1 MSDIYAVIGL
11 GSMGKRRVRDLK
23 ALEAGR
29 VIGVDLRED
38 RRQETEDK
46 FKIEVSDDLEA
57 VLSLKPR
64 VLFVSVAPHLHYR
77 FCKAALDA
85 GSAYFVE
92 CLTTLSLEEMDDL
105 IERDKRSA
113 GRAFPSVTPFMN
125 GYFQHT
131 AQAVAQFGKVYAIDA
146 SMASWLPNQH
156 PWEKQIGEHYEF
168 DRGKGGGLAE
178 PAYLLSW
185 ICGLLGQKPTSVI
198 AHAEHVSDLP
208 PGVNDLLDM
217 IIQFDRGTV
226 MNFHY
231 SLCEKQDRSVGT
243 FTRISCERGTTL
255 SKNTESRFFNW
266 DTQKWDECTLPGS
279 WTYEDIY
286 VEEMKH
292 VLAALD
298 GKEDYQ
304 GSLERERWTLA
315 TLLAA
320 EESSRKGQRVTIG

>member
-1 MSDIYAVIGL
+1 
-11 GSMGKRRVRDLK
+11 MGISTEPLDL
-23 ALEAGR
+23 
-29 VIGVDLRED
+29 
-38 RRQETEDK
+38 
-46 FKIEVSDDLEA
+46 
-57 VLSLKPR
+57 
-64 VLFVSVAPHLHYR
+64 
-77 FCKAALDA
+77 
-85 GSAYFVE
+85 
-92 CLTTLSLEEMDDL
+92 
-105 IERDKRSA
+105 
-113 GRAFPSVTPFMN
+113 
-125 GYFQHT
+125 
-131 AQAVAQFGKVYAIDA
+131 
-146 SMASWLPNQH
+146 
-156 PWEKQIGEHYEF
+156 
-168 DRGKGGGLAE
+168 
-178 PAYLLSW
+178 
-185 ICGLLGQKPTSVI
+185 
-198 AHAEHVSDLP
+198 
-208 PGVNDLLDM
+208 